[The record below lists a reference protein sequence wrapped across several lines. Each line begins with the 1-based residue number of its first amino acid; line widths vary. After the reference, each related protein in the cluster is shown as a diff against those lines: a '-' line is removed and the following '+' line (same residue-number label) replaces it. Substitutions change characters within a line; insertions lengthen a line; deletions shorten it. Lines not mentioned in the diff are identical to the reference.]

1 MATDQFAGL
10 FGSPLSQQELQNQL
24 IEQRAA
30 QAAQRSLADTGAYL
44 GFKGG
49 AQLGQ
54 GVAGLFGQ
62 QAVDPTVRKASDLRR
77 LAEGVDVTTVDGL
90 KQYAMRLQTAGF
102 NEEAAK
108 LAGQISAREAQEAQ
122 TRVQTMKATRE
133 AQALSREEKLQAEL
147 QALPEDASEAD
158 ILKVVRQY
166 GTPDKVMASLE
177 RSTTKK
183 AEMDAKAQLEREKQE
198 AREREK
204 ERDRAF
210 QVQLAQ
216 LQASLRQSNT
226 DVQRQLIQSRI
237 DALNDKKQDKID
249 KQVAAAENAVAGA
262 DRVIAKV
269 DEALPLVSGLT
280 TGFGSIT
287 SYIPGTAGANLRA
300 TLETIKANL
309 GFDRLQQMRDA
320 SPTGGALGQVAVQ
333 ELVALQSSLASLD
346 MNQSPEKLK
355 QNLDQI
361 KFHYGR
367 WRDAA
372 TGRLPSEKQTAPGAA
387 AAPAPAQ
394 QPSGATTSRG
404 TRYQIID

>member
-44 GFKGG
+44 GYKGG

-62 QAVDPTVRKASDLRR
+62 QTVDPMVRKASDLRR
-77 LAEGVDVTTVDGL
+77 LAQGVDVTTVDGL

-108 LAGQISAREAQEAQ
+108 LAGQISVREAQEAK
-122 TRVQTMKATRE
+122 TRAETMKATRDE
-133 AQALSREEKLQAEL
+133 RAFAREDKLQAEL
-147 QALPEDASEAD
+147 QALPEGASEAD

-166 GTPDKVMASLE
+166 GTPDKVLSALE
-177 RSTTKK
+177 RSSLKK
-183 AEMDAKAQLEREKQE
+183 AELEAKAQIEKEKQE

-226 DVQRQLIQSRI
+226 DVQRQLIQARI
-237 DALNDKKQDKID
+237 DALNDKKQEKVD

-280 TGFGSIT
+280 AGLGSFT
-287 SYIPGTAGANLRA
+287 SYIPGTSGANLRS

-333 ELVALQSSLASLD
+333 ELTALQSSLASLD

-355 QNLDQI
+355 SNLDQI
-361 KFHYGR
+361 KFH
-367 WRDAA
+367 
-372 TGRLPSEKQTAPGAA
+372 
-387 AAPAPAQ
+387 
-394 QPSGATTSRG
+394 
-404 TRYQIID
+404 